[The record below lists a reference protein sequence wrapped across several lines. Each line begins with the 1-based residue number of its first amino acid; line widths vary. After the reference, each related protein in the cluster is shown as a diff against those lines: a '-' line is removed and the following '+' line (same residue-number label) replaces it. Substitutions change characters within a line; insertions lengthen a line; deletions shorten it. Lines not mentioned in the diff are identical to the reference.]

1 MLEAY
6 LESQRGR
13 YAANTLQLYASWL
26 HQLAR
31 RGELLELGAAELV
44 AFRQELCWKPGPS
57 GRLYSE
63 HSQNQAIGA
72 IRSFYRWALSAGLL
86 QTDPTAGLKM
96 RAVPRKRVEK
106 TDLRPLLLAPDPY
119 TLLGIRDRAVL
130 GVLAETGI
138 SQTACSRRDLD
149 HLQTDTG
156 ASARAVAA
164 RCTA

>member
-1 MLEAY
+1 MLP
-6 LESQRGR
+6 
-13 YAANTLQLYASWL
+13 TLLRAQPEP
-26 HQLAR
+26 
-31 RGELLELGAAELV
+31 GLGASAP
-44 AFRQELCWKPGPS
+44 F
-57 GRLYSE
+57 
-63 HSQNQAIGA
+63 H
-72 IRSFYRWALSAGLL
+72 RWALAAGLL